1 MLSSWN
7 QSLTISCVSYVS
19 AAASDYQRVR
29 RILQT
34 YAYTYMFRGRIL
46 RTPRIRTCVDR
57 GLVSAYFCCMRILH
71 CTCIWDTAYSF
82 FAVYVSVCGYKLY
95 PCVTRDP
102 TTWYR
107 VGYKVLSI
115 AYRIQ
120 TKIYHGTWLNAIY
133 CCR

>member
-82 FAVYVSVCGYKLY
+82 FAVYVSVCGYRLY
-95 PCVTRDP
+95 PCVRQAALGGWDRTHGLA
-102 TTWYR
+102 
-107 VGYKVLSI
+107 VGAFKQSCTNDSHNEPDCVH
-115 AYRIQ
+115 R
-120 TKIYHGTWLNAIY
+120 
-133 CCR
+133 

>member
-1 MLSSWN
+1 MLSTWN

-82 FAVYVSVCGYKLY
+82 FAVYVSVCGYKLC
-95 PCVTRDP
+95 PCVTRVDD
-102 TTWYR
+102 
-107 VGYKVLSI
+107 
-115 AYRIQ
+115 
-120 TKIYHGTWLNAIY
+120 
-133 CCR
+133 

>member
-95 PCVTRDP
+95 PCVTRS
-102 TTWYR
+102 
-107 VGYKVLSI
+107 VLRPLAACYLRREQPSS
-115 AYRIQ
+115 
-120 TKIYHGTWLNAIY
+120 L
-133 CCR
+133 

>member
-95 PCVTRDP
+95 PCVTRLHSA
-102 TTWYR
+102 TAR
-107 VGYKVLSI
+107 
-115 AYRIQ
+115 AN
-120 TKIYHGTWLNAIY
+120 GTESGVRRAAEIVKDLL
-133 CCR
+133 